1 MEARERKMN
10 KVLNW
15 LADVIKEASYPFKQ
29 VGKVL
34 QEERK
39 GKMIDCDKYS
49 YSKKKMPIG
58 KIRDEINEESN
69 PNLIKYDGSVFK
81 STIISQPKTK
91 KTANDKQKVEN
102 SSSKKTT
109 IDKNSIPTPELHA
122 TVETK
127 KSLNTLSNVDKAVK
141 VEKPVDKTLYPKH
154 YAANGSEDLL
164 FLMLDKS
171 LLDKPEHTAGDEFCV
186 GNMIKYIVRFKKK
199 NGVQDL
205 RKAKVY
211 FSRIKD
217 KPFISSHAMVS
228 YANKAQKLA
237 KWYQDNFGKDEQV
250 EQLLSDIIVWYYTGA
265 LVRSVDKQLNDLI
278 TSNK

>member
-1 MEARERKMN
+1 MN

-39 GKMIDCDKYS
+39 GKMINYDKYF
-49 YSKKKMPIG
+49 YNKKKMPISNI
-58 KIRDEINEESN
+58 KDEIDEESN
-69 PNLIKYDGSVFK
+69 PNLIKHDGSVFK
-81 STIISQPKTK
+81 STIVNQPKTK
-91 KTANDKQKVEN
+91 KTVDDKQKVEN

-109 IDKNSIPTPELHA
+109 IDKNSIPAPELHV

-127 KSLNTLSNVDKAVK
+127 KSPNTLSRVDKTVK
-141 VEKPVDKTLYPKH
+141 VKKPVDKTLHPKH

-164 FLMLDKS
+164 FLMLDKG

-205 RKAKVY
+205 KKAKVY
-211 FSRIKD
+211 FNRIKD
-217 KPFISSHAMVS
+217 KSFISSHAMAS
-228 YANKAQKLA
+228 YANKAQMLA

>member
-1 MEARERKMN
+1 MN

-15 LADVIKEASYPFKQ
+15 LADVVKEASYPFKQ
-29 VGKVL
+29 VGKAIR
-34 QEERK
+34 EERK
-39 GKMIDCDKYS
+39 NKMIDYDKYS

-58 KIRDEINEESN
+58 KIKDKINEESN
-69 PNLIKYDGSVFK
+69 PNLIKHDGSVFK
-81 STIISQPKTK
+81 STIVSQLKDEKATS
-91 KTANDKQKVEN
+91 NKQKSESN
-102 SSSKKTT
+102 PGEKTT
-109 IDKNSIPTPELHA
+109 TNKNDIPAPELHA

-127 KSLNTLSNVDKAVK
+127 KSPNTLSRVDKAVK
-141 VEKPVDKTLYPKH
+141 VEKTVDKTLHPKH

-164 FLMLDKS
+164 FLMLDKG

-205 RKAKVY
+205 KKAKVY
-211 FSRIKD
+211 FNRIND
-217 KPFISSHAMVS
+217 KPFISSHVMAS
-228 YANKAQKLA
+228 YANKAQMLA

-265 LVRSVDKQLNDLI
+265 LARSIGKQLDDLI
-278 TSNK
+278 SSNK